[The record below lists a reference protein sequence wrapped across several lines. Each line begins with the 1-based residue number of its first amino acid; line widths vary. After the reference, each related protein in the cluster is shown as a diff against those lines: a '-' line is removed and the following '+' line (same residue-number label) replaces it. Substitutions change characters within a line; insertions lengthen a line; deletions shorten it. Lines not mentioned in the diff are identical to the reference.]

1 MHHFGNITNMDINWL
16 EFIRKEL
23 PVVIVVSCVVAPATW
38 SIQSTIS
45 EPSLQIGKLKE
56 EIDELK
62 GEIKGLCT
70 QISDS
75 AKSTPVRL
83 EKKVTL
89 PIPAG
94 GLFIFKNQSDAEKS
108 GQNKDSFYILGNN
121 DNKPI
126 TESVDFSETKNLIES
141 LGFNVS
147 YKYDANSRFSPG
159 SFDLILKDEKGE
171 TIKSS
176 TVNIQPEET
185 KKKLEYKGSLGI
197 SKEYQGKRLTIEAK
211 PSGAGDYGFYI
222 YSIAIDINVITN
234 QKVDKPNGICGKY

>member
-1 MHHFGNITNMDINWL
+1 MDYFGNITNMNISWL
-16 EFIRKEL
+16 KFIRKEL
-23 PVVIVVSCVVAPATW
+23 PVVILVSCVVVPATW

-141 LGFNVS
+141 LDFKVS
-147 YKYDANSRFSPG
+147 YKYDANSRFSPV

-176 TVNIQPEET
+176 PVNIQPEET

-197 SKEYQGKRLTIEAK
+197 SKEFQGKRLTIEAK

-222 YSIAIDINVITN
+222 YSIDINVITN
-234 QKVDKPNGICGKY
+234 QKVDKPIGICGKY

>member
-1 MHHFGNITNMDINWL
+1 MDINWL

-45 EPSLQIGKLKE
+45 QPSLQIGKLKE
-56 EIDELK
+56 EKDELK
-62 GEIKGLCT
+62 GEIKSLCT

-75 AKSTPVRL
+75 AKSPPVRL

-126 TESVDFSETKNLIES
+126 TESVDFSETKNLIQS
-141 LGFNVS
+141 LDFKVS

-185 KKKLEYKGSLGI
+185 RKKLEYTGSLGI
-197 SKEYQGKRLTIEAK
+197 SKEFQGKRLTIEAK
-211 PSGAGDYGFYI
+211 PSRAGDYGFYI
-222 YSIAIDINVITN
+222 YSIDINVITN
-234 QKVDKPNGICGKY
+234 QKVDKPIGTNICGKY